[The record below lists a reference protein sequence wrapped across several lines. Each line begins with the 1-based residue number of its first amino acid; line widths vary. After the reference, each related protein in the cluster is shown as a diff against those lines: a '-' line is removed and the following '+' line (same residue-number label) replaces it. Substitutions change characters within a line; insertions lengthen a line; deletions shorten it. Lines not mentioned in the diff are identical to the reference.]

1 MVDDACHWIDSHKDK
16 PFLMWFSI
24 AEPHNPYQ
32 VCEPYYSMFPPESLP
47 EMGSSAKDLNTK
59 GEEYQLLAE
68 MMAQGMSDIG
78 KICSAYV
85 QIITEC
91 CV

>member
-1 MVDDACHWIDSHKDK
+1 
-16 PFLMWFSI
+16 
-24 AEPHNPYQ
+24 
-32 VCEPYYSMFPPESLP
+32 MFPPESLP